1 MTEELTKKENR
12 RLKRK
17 VKTLEKKVIDLK
29 REIKYG
35 WVYRDGIAE
44 IKKHLKNKR
53 FDETIT
59 LVQCHAFIKIK
70 EGEKMPELIERL
82 VISIEECRAHDK
94 KVAERNVDRGGPYW
108 QD

>member
-1 MTEELTKKENR
+1 MAEWLAKENS

-17 VKTLEKKVIDLK
+17 IKTLEKQIIDLK
-29 REIKYG
+29 REVKYG

-44 IKKHLKNKR
+44 IKSHLKNKR
-53 FDETIT
+53 FDETIS
-59 LVQCHAFIKIK
+59 LVQCNAFIKIK

-82 VISIEECRAHDK
+82 VISIEECCMHDER
-94 KVAERNVDRGGPYW
+94 VAEKNADGGGKYW